1 MYGGQRRSCTAAN
14 LERLLA
20 LEQEEVSIHSRLA
33 SMEDPQVWLERTYRY
48 GWRGPAGMAGGT
60 CRYGWRKMTNQ
71 VEERLSPL
79 DTQSDSFCIGVKNVL
94 T

>member
-33 SMEDPQVWLERTYRY
+33 STMEDQQVSREDQQVFTVE
-48 GWRGPAGMAGGT
+48 GEGGKEGGI
-60 CRYGWRKMTNQ
+60 RDQ
-71 VEERLSPL
+71 
-79 DTQSDSFCIGVKNVL
+79 
-94 T
+94 